1 MASATTNR
9 LKGRNAIKKKP
20 VESPLSDE
28 TSSTP
33 LPPTEENEQ
42 NSEDTTTV
50 VEPTDTQP
58 ELSVSQ
64 TEEPETPVE
73 IEEKTEKE
81 ENDDDDEDEDE
92 SDADEEP
99 KGPLT
104 TTESTCILADM
115 VSKLTLIHETSCR
128 PLPFV
133 DEHIAQQFL
142 MCNQTNETKN
152 SEDAGE
158 MKTLDN
164 CFQRFFR
171 CETLSGENSFDCYY
185 CRSLEQGQSKSNL
198 FISFERLIFSVF
210 RTCIDRSNTTN
221 DFLSTSTDFTHFS
234 QTIPNGSYRNIS
246 FREKLIEYPFHFS
259 MAHTVRR

>member
-1 MASATTNR
+1 MNR
-9 LKGRNAIKKKP
+9 LKGRNAAKKKP
-20 VESPLSDE
+20 IETPLPDES
-28 TSSTP
+28 SSTP

-42 NSEDTTTV
+42 KSEDTTTV
-50 VEPTDTQP
+50 VEPSDTQP

-64 TEEPETPVE
+64 TDEPETPVGT
-73 IEEKTEKE
+73 EEKTEKE
-81 ENDDDDEDEDE
+81 GNEGDDEDEEEKQVDEDE

-133 DEHIAQQFL
+133 DERIAQQFL
-142 MCNQTNETKN
+142 MCNETKN

-158 MKTLDN
+158 MKTLDS
-164 CFQRFFR
+164 CFRRFFR

-185 CRSLEQGQSKSNL
+185 CRSLEQGQSKSNC
-198 FISFERLIFSVF
+198 FISFKRLIFSVF
-210 RTCIDRSNTTN
+210 RTCADRSNTTN
-221 DFLSTSTDFTHFS
+221 NFLPTSTDFTHFS
-234 QTIPNGSYRNIS
+234 QTISNG
-246 FREKLIEYPFHFS
+246 LC
-259 MAHTVRR
+259 

>member
-1 MASATTNR
+1 M
-9 LKGRNAIKKKP
+9 KGRNAVKKKS
-20 VESPLSDE
+20 VEIPLPDE

-33 LPPTEENEQ
+33 LSPTEETEQ
-42 NSEDTTTV
+42 KSDDTTTV
-50 VEPTDTQP
+50 VEPSDTQP

-81 ENDDDDEDEDE
+81 ENEDDDEDEDE

-133 DEHIAQQFL
+133 DERIAQQFL

-198 FISFERLIFSVF
+198 FISFER
-210 RTCIDRSNTTN
+210 
-221 DFLSTSTDFTHFS
+221 
-234 QTIPNGSYRNIS
+234 
-246 FREKLIEYPFHFS
+246 
-259 MAHTVRR
+259 